1 MFTMFHC
8 LNELCNRFYFT
19 TNYIDKHPTY
29 MTKYG
34 HTQNHNHITYL
45 DRRHCDNTLQ

>member
-8 LNELCNRFYFT
+8 LSELCNQFT
-19 TNYIDKHPTY
+19 LQQIMLTTHPTY

-34 HTQNHNHITYL
+34 RTQNHNHITYL
-45 DRRHCDNTLQ
+45 DRRHCDDTLQ